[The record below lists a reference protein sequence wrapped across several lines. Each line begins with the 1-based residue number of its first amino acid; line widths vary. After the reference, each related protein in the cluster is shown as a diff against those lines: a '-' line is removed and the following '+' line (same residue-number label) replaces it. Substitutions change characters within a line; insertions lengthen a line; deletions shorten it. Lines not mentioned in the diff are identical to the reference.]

1 MIYCLDDNK
10 FTLLVYRTLLSK
22 GYTVETF
29 EHATALISA
38 CAICKP
44 QLVICDID
52 MPDANGIE
60 VTRTIKSRW
69 PDVPVLVVTCMDY
82 AEVGT
87 EVAEAG
93 GIFFDK
99 SSPTAKFLEAIN
111 ECTL

>member
-10 FTLLVYRTLLSK
+10 FTMFIYKTLLQR
-22 GYTVETF
+22 GRTVETF
-29 EHATALISA
+29 EHAPALISA
-38 CAICKP
+38 CVICKP

-60 VTRTIKSRW
+60 VTRSIKSRW
-69 PDVPVLVVTCMDY
+69 PDVPVLVVTCMGYD
-82 AEVGT
+82 EVGA

-99 SSPTAKFLEAIN
+99 SSPTAKFLEAVN